1 MLCCAVH
8 YKECPHQ
15 TNGHNC
21 RKFAVAIVLHLTE
34 QIVLHMDSFS
44 QDDVSKAKSQLAEV
58 FTSRSGVMTSNIF
71 RNCFPSLCD
80 GSIIESTGEEVLTHV
95 TDYPQQKVW
104 NIQAQLQYKII
115 LLCMNY
121 QELFLLV
128 SCLTPTYAYH
138 NPCPSNH
145 HKWSPCIS
153 HTPFWTVCRDAA
165 SF

>member
-1 MLCCAVH
+1 
-8 YKECPHQ
+8 
-15 TNGHNC
+15 
-21 RKFAVAIVLHLTE
+21 
-34 QIVLHMDSFS
+34 MDSFS

-115 LLCMNY
+115 LLCMKVM
-121 QELFLLV
+121 E
-128 SCLTPTYAYH
+128 
-138 NPCPSNH
+138 
-145 HKWSPCIS
+145 
-153 HTPFWTVCRDAA
+153 
-165 SF
+165 